1 MDEEFEE
8 FDQSEAMCRHFD
20 SNRQDDRDAL
30 DDMDEDDLQWWL
42 ENRD

>member
-1 MDEEFEE
+1 MDEEFED
-8 FDQSEAMCRHFD
+8 FDLGE
-20 SNRQDDRDAL
+20 DRDAL